1 MIVVL
6 SVEYVETNGF
16 VMQKAVYPQTP
27 VYNTDGPTE
36 SPSRWTDIE
45 EIEGKEFVNAKGEHI
60 SLGMSKDVQNL
71 IGLPFRVFHQQEEA
85 IKQYR
90 MMNEN
95 LKKTLHN
102 EIDSLHQSNINLS
115 MDNDILRNKLNFYR
129 NMSFWQRLRF
139 LFKIW

>member
-45 EIEGKEFVNAKGEHI
+45 EIEGKEFVNEKGQRVM
-60 SLGMSKDVQNL
+60 LGMSEDVQNL
-71 IGLPFRVFHQQEEA
+71 IGLPFRVFREQEKV
-85 IKQYR
+85 IDSYR
-90 MMNEN
+90 EMNETFR
-95 LKKTLHN
+95 KSH
-102 EIDSLHQSNINLS
+102 DALHQSNINLS